1 LLDVY
6 AQTIHRSIGT
16 TPWAKWHEGL
26 KGHTLELPGSLDDL
40 QRRIGLAEERTLRR
54 DGIVLKGIRY
64 AGPDL
69 DPILR
74 TWGQGV
80 KLRLVFD
87 PEDLGSIQVWAP
99 EQQDPVTVPAMN
111 QAYAKGLTL
120 LQHELIQ
127 QQVRENGHSAEN
139 PDALAKA
146 KYDLTIAVDEL
157 LKGRKQ
163 RGRRR
168 AANIHGKTSTHPE
181 ARLNPGPPPK
191 PITKPVPKPEA
202 PLDEPPAPLPTFQLQ
217 KGKR

>member
-1 LLDVY
+1 M
-6 AQTIHRSIGT
+6 
-16 TPWAKWHEGL
+16 
-26 KGHTLELPGSLDDL
+26 
-40 QRRIGLAEERTLRR
+40 AEERTLRR

-74 TWGQGV
+74 TWGPGV
-80 KLRLVFD
+80 KIRLVFD
-87 PEDLGSIQVWAP
+87 AEDLGSIQVWAP
-99 EQQDPVTVPAMN
+99 DQQDPVTVPALN
-111 QAYAKGLTL
+111 QTYAKGLTL

-127 QQVRENGHSAEN
+127 QQVRENGQSAEN

-146 KYDLTIAVDEL
+146 KYDLAIAVDEL

-181 ARLNPGPPPK
+181 ARLNPDTSPK
-191 PITKPVPKPEA
+191 PVTKPIPTPEA
-202 PLDEPPAPLPTFQLQ
+202 VLDEPPAPLPTFQLSR
-217 KGKR
+217 GRHG